1 MTTLAGAAL
10 PTLPSTLPGTAAP
23 VRMWLPEQETE
34 PAALDQLRNIASLPW
49 VHGVR
54 VMPDCHLG
62 KGATVGSVIAMRG
75 AVSPAAVGVDIGCG
89 VAAVR
94 TDLVEEDLEDLG
106 ALRSAI
112 EQAIPVGFH
121 EHSAP
126 VPAGTLT
133 QIGARAG
140 LDRFWKGFAAL
151 PEKVQDREGKAR
163 RQLGTM
169 GGGNH
174 FAELCVD
181 SRDRRVWIT
190 LHSGSRNIGKEV
202 AEVHIAAARGLE
214 HNQALPDRDLAVFL
228 ADTPGMD
235 AYVRDVHWAQE
246 YASRSRAIMIGLLRK
261 AVAAHWS
268 ARGRE
273 IGFDMPVNCHHNY
286 VSIEEIDGEDMV
298 VTRKGA
304 ISTREG
310 GLALIPG
317 SMGVGSY
324 IVRGLASPEAFYS
337 ASHGAGRRMSRT
349 AAKKAY
355 TRADLV
361 AQTEGIECRKDRG
374 VIDEIPAACK
384 DLHAVLRY
392 QSDLV
397 EPVAHLQTVL
407 CVKG

>member
-1 MTTLAGAAL
+1 MTAASANL
-10 PTLPSTLPGTAAP
+10 PTTLPGTAAP
-23 VRMWLPEQETE
+23 VRMWLPEQEVE
-34 PAALDQLRNIASLPW
+34 PAALQQLRTIADLPW
-49 VHGVR
+49 VHGLR

-89 VAAVR
+89 VAALR
-94 TDLVEEDLEDLG
+94 TDLVDDDLEDLH

-112 EQAIPVGFH
+112 EAAIPVGFH

-126 VPAGTLT
+126 IGDGMLTQLGVRAGT
-133 QIGARAG
+133 
-140 LDRFWKGFAAL
+140 DRFWDGFAAL
-151 PEKVQDREGKAR
+151 PEKVLGREAKAR

-181 SRDRRVWIT
+181 ARDSRVWIT
-190 LHSGSRNIGKEV
+190 LHSGSRNIGKEI
-202 AEVHIAAARGLE
+202 AEVHIARARGLE
-214 HNQALPDRDLAVFL
+214 HNRHLADRDLAVFL

-235 AYVRDVHWAQE
+235 DYVRDVHWAQE
-246 YASRSRAIMIGLLRK
+246 YAARSRAIMIGLLR
-261 AVAAHWS
+261 AEVARHWA

-273 IGFDMPVNCHHNY
+273 VAFDLPINCHHNY
-286 VSIEEIDGEDMV
+286 ISIEQIDGEHMI

-324 IVRGLASPEAFYS
+324 IVRGLANPDSFCS

-349 AAKKAY
+349 AARRSF
-355 TRADLV
+355 TREDLL
-361 AQTEGIECRKDRG
+361 AQTEGVECRKDTG
-374 VIDEIPAACK
+374 VIDEIPGAYK
-384 DLHAVLRY
+384 DLHAVMRY

-397 EPVAHLQTVL
+397 EPIAHLQTVL